1 MSKYIADL
9 VFTMSLFLEQNGKLI
24 RLDRTMA
31 KSEKEDLQ
39 KFILKHPE
47 IIPVDALEKNEN
59 SFIEY
64 IVPEFNNID
73 VLALSNSGNI
83 YIIETKRSSG
93 DYKRAVGQG
102 LTYAALLWSNYGLS
116 DEPVTEFIED
126 FNKHVEEI
134 FEKDGWK
141 DLQLNKIEEVDGK
154 FLKNLDN
161 ELKEGLFTVI
171 IVVDK
176 IDEVLKNTINFLNK
190 QFGKNLDIYAMELEY
205 YIHEGIRIV
214 KPHIYGLEY
223 REASISHKRRQWNE
237 ELFLKAI
244 DENGELAEEQK
255 EAIKEIYYSLK
266 QLAEEHSGKINWG
279 TGGTYGWAGLSLPQ
293 ITTKAIF
300 GITTTG
306 GFSVNHKLL
315 ASILRQKPEL
325 WKEVE
330 NKLEHLVKQGASK
343 GTELITTKSELI
355 TRYKEE
361 IKQLAKW
368 ITQQLTKLKT
378 NTT

>member
-1 MSKYIADL
+1 M
-9 VFTMSLFLEQNGKLI
+9 FLEQNGKLI
-24 RLDRTMA
+24 RLERTRV

-47 IIPVDALEKNEN
+47 IIPVDTLEKNEN

-73 VLALSNSGNI
+73 VLAISNSGNI

-102 LTYAALLWSNYGLS
+102 LTYAAMLWNNYGLS
-116 DEPVTEFIED
+116 NEPATEFIED

-134 FEKDGWK
+134 FEKDDWR
-141 DLQLNKIEEVDGK
+141 DLQLNKIEEVDEA
-154 FLKNLDN
+154 FLKNLDE
-161 ELKEGLFTVI
+161 ELKEGRFTVI
-171 IVVDK
+171 IVVDE

-223 REASISHKRRQWNE
+223 REASTSHKRKQWNE

-244 DENGELAEEQK
+244 DENEELTEEQK

-266 QLAEEHSGKINWG
+266 QLAEEHSGEINWG
-279 TGGTYGWAGLSLPQ
+279 TGETYGSAGLSLPP

-300 GITTTG
+300 GITTTCS
-306 GFSVNHKLL
+306 FSVNYKLL
-315 ASILRQKPEL
+315 ADILRQKPQL

-330 NKLEHLVKQGASK
+330 NKLEQLVKQGASK
-343 GTELITTKSELI
+343 GKEYITTKPEL
-355 TRYKEE
+355 TTKYKEE
-361 IKQLAKW
+361 IKQLTKW